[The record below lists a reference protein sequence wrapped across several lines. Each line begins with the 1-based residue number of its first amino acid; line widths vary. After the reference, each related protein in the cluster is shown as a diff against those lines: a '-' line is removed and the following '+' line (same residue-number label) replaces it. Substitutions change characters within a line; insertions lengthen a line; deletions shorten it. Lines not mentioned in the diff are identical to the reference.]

1 MSKDKWI
8 EVSAVA
14 RRLNVSAATVYRLI
28 KVGSLRSTK
37 MGVSRCLRVSERS
50 VGAFETRRTA
60 VESEDY

>member
-1 MSKDKWI
+1 MRERWI

-28 KVGSLRSTK
+28 KVGSLRSTR

-50 VGAFETRRTA
+50 VGAFETRRA
-60 VESEDY
+60 SAEIEEC

>member
-1 MSKDKWI
+1 MSKERWI

-37 MGVSRCLRVSERS
+37 MGVSRCLRVSEKS
-50 VGAFETRRTA
+50 VGDFETMRATA
-60 VESEDY
+60 EQEAY